1 MIKTCKYCGFQQRS
15 CDECKQ
21 PVVSRTITENLPDKP
36 YKAVA
41 TFLLC
46 TNTECKHYAQFLR
59 EDARFIES
67 FACESKSCQERA
79 KYYNPEVLTS

>member
-1 MIKTCKYCGFQQRS
+1 VIKTCKYCARQERS

-21 PVVSRTITENLPDKP
+21 PVICRTVSEVLPDKP
-36 YKAVA
+36 YRVMA

-46 TNTECKHYAQFLR
+46 TNIECKEYAHFNR
-59 EDARFIES
+59 EDGRFIETFTCDS
-67 FACESKSCQERA
+67 VACKERA